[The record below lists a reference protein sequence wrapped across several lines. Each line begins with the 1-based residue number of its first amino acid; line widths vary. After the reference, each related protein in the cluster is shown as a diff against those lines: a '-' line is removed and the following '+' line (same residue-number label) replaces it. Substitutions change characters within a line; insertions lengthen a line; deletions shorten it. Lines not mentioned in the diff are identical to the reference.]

1 MTFTTLILL
10 VFMSMSNFL
19 FFIFSSTYYL
29 FIYYLFIR
37 LSVSS
42 IQFFIMHLLIYVVS
56 YLLL

>member
-29 FIYYLFIR
+29 FIYYLFIW

-42 IQFFIMHLLIYVVS
+42 IQFFYVFT
-56 YLLL
+56 YLCC